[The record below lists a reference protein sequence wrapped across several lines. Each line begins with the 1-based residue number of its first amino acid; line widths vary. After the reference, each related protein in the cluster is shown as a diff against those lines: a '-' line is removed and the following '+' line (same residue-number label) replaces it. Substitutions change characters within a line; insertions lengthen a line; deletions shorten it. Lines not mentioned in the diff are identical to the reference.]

1 MSRCRLTSEG
11 KNNQGEKKATR
22 PNRLMRRRRLIV
34 HAELLTCTGPSQ
46 LPLYAEVCCVRKGY
60 NGRLNLLV
68 KHWLMEK
75 VGLLVLEL
83 PLNQHKF
90 HADQEATMPQL
101 FLYVLTE
108 FQRPIQLMAFLLLV
122 ALYRQLMQYHID
134 TSPICFSCMRYATA
148 LTDLG
153 F

>member
-1 MSRCRLTSEG
+1 MLLVRC
-11 KNNQGEKKATR
+11 AW
-22 PNRLMRRRRLIV
+22 
-34 HAELLTCTGPSQ
+34 
-46 LPLYAEVCCVRKGY
+46 KGN
-60 NGRLNLLV
+60 NGRLNLV

-75 VGLLVLEL
+75 VELECWSSHVTNTNFML
-83 PLNQHKF
+83 IRKQRC
-90 HADQEATMPQL
+90 AS

-134 TSPICFSCMRYATA
+134 TSPICFSCMQYATA